1 MVSKVGLFSIIELD
15 KDSISPY
22 DSDYSLVLHTIL
34 FLADKSSW
42 GMVTYTVS
50 PTLYCFFTSSEK
62 ADTILP
68 EYLTL
73 YSPVSR
79 LTILLISAETV
90 LS

>member
-1 MVSKVGLFSIIELD
+1 
-15 KDSISPY
+15 
-22 DSDYSLVLHTIL
+22 
-34 FLADKSSW
+34 
-42 GMVTYTVS
+42 MVTYTVS